1 MDGRFL
7 DMPAVGK
14 PGPRKGDRDQIT
26 DRDVLG
32 TAHDGDD
39 RSSQIDLTQ
48 AESILLRVRT
58 DVRDAADHH
67 LFRFKGGLNLF
78 NPFDLKASHGE
89 ALGQLARAQVDLYK
103 ILQPIE
109 AYFHRVRPPYGAENG
124 MWQATVSS

>member
-48 AESILLRVRT
+48 AEPILLRVRT
-58 DVRDAADHH
+58 DVR
-67 LFRFKGGLNLF
+67 GLNLF

-89 ALGQLARAQVDLYK
+89 ALGQLARAQADLYK